1 MSLPLLLVLF
11 FIYCYSLLILLF
23 YMEIEKEPVE
33 EGEKVADPLPL
44 SVIVP
49 LRNERDLLPGL
60 FRDLQNQT
68 CPGELWEL
76 IFVDDHSVDGTVT
89 ELEALLRSSTRE
101 DRDIYC
107 FSLPAGRSGKKAA
120 IAHGIARAKYERI
133 LQVDG
138 DCSLG
143 PGFIASHIKFQQY
156 HPSDLTAGLVSTW
169 EGRGNFLET
178 FERLDLLAL
187 MGSAAGSFGAGRPL
201 MCSGANLSYSKE
213 LYRDTRSFDPEHK
226 TPSGDDMF
234 LMIGARKLGRSL
246 AFNTDREALVLT
258 RPVKNLRSLLAQ
270 RIRWGSKSYWYR
282 MSDIQLLALL
292 VSLTNIAVFL
302 MPLWMILYTGWWP
315 WLAVALLIK
324 TLADFLLLYRI
335 TGISGQRADLRL
347 FIPVTLLY
355 YPFFL
360 ASVMGALRG
369 KARWKR
375 ASK

>member
-1 MSLPLLLVLF
+1 MALPLLLVLF

-23 YMEIEKEPVE
+23 YMEIEKEQGE

-60 FRDLQNQT
+60 FKDLQNQT

-76 IFVDDHSVDGTVT
+76 IFVNDHSEDGTVS
-89 ELEALLRSSTRE
+89 ELEALLKSTTGE
-101 DRDIYC
+101 DKNIDY
-107 FSLPAGRSGKKAA
+107 FSLPTGSSGKKAA
-120 IAHGIARAKYERI
+120 LAYGIARAKHERI

-143 PGFIASHIKFQQY
+143 PRFIASHINFQQH

-169 EGRGNFLET
+169 EGKGNFLET

-187 MGSAAGSFGAGRPL
+187 MGSAAGSFGAGRAVL
-201 MCSGANLSYSKE
+201 CSGANLSYSRALFQE
-213 LYRDTRSFDPEHK
+213 TRSFDPEHK

-234 LMIGARKLGRSL
+234 LMIGARKLGKSL

-282 MSDIQLLALL
+282 MADIQLLALL
-292 VSLTNIAVFL
+292 VSLTNITIFL
-302 MPLWMILYTGWWP
+302 MPLWIIIYSGWWP
-315 WLAVALLIK
+315 WLAGALFLK
-324 TLADFLLLYRI
+324 TLADFLILYRI
-335 TGISGQRADLRL
+335 AGITGQR
-347 FIPVTLLY
+347 
-355 YPFFL
+355 
-360 ASVMGALRG
+360 S
-369 KARWKR
+369 
-375 ASK
+375 

>member
-1 MSLPLLLVLF
+1 MALPLLLVLF

-23 YMEIEKEPVE
+23 YMEIEQEQGE
-33 EGEKVADPLPL
+33 DGEKVADPLPL

-60 FRDLQNQT
+60 FKDLQNQT

-76 IFVDDHSVDGTVT
+76 IFVDDHSEDGTVS
-89 ELEALLRSSTRE
+89 ELEALLKSSTRE
-101 DRDIYC
+101 DKNFYC
-107 FSLPAGRSGKKAA
+107 CSLPSGRSGKKAA
-120 IAHGIARAKYERI
+120 LAFGIARAKHERI

-143 PGFIASHIKFQQY
+143 PGFIASHINFQQH

-169 EGRGNFLET
+169 EGKGNFLET
-178 FERLDLLAL
+178 FERMDLLAL
-187 MGSAAGSFGAGRPL
+187 MGSAAGSFGAGRAVL
-201 MCSGANLSYSKE
+201 CSGANLSYTRALFRE
-213 LYRDTRSFDPEHK
+213 TRSFDPEHK

-234 LMIGARKLGRSL
+234 LMIGARKLGKSL
-246 AFNTDREALVLT
+246 AFNADREALVFT

-282 MSDIQLLALL
+282 MADIQLLALL
-292 VSLTNIAVFL
+292 VSLTNISVFL
-302 MPLWMILYTGWWP
+302 MPLWIKLYTGWWP
-315 WLAVALLIK
+315 WLAGALLIK
-324 TLADFLLLYRI
+324 TLADFLILYRI
-335 TGISGQRADLRL
+335 TGITGQRADLRL
-347 FIPVTLLY
+347 FIPVTLSY

-360 ASVMGALRG
+360 ASVMGALLG

-375 ASK
+375 APK